1 MRNEIMSSQD
11 KVHPGR
17 PLGNGKWSDARV
29 LTLREL
35 LIIMSLPAD
44 LDLPTNVTDTA
55 LRQYIGEGIPSLMMR
70 KIIEGIVC

>member
-1 MRNEIMSSQD
+1 MSSQD

-17 PLGNGKWSDARV
+17 PLGNGLWSDARV
-29 LTLREL
+29 LTISEL

-44 LDLPTNVTDTA
+44 LDLPTNISDGA

-70 KIIEGIVC
+70 KLIEGIC